1 MPWRELELRQ
11 KLFIPGLPIVGS
23 HFVFT
28 KLLESL
34 SFIKIF
40 CIKTC
45 FCPLPVP
52 RQCPL
57 PVPSQYDKDVL
68 SRPRAFN
75 FLGRPRAESRAPK
88 PWNSNAIQRRDKLL
102 RMHIHIGICARD
114 YSKVRIAVSIDTD
127 KTEPTHLFCGGALR
141 LFCKSRLF

>member
-1 MPWRELELRQ
+1 MHEGGRAQTPAL
-11 KLFIPGLPIVGS
+11 
-23 HFVFT
+23 T
-28 KLLESL
+28 
-34 SFIKIF
+34 FIKIF

-75 FLGRPRAESRAPK
+75 FLGRPRAESRGAK
-88 PWNSNAIQRRDKLL
+88 PFLK
-102 RMHIHIGICARD
+102 
-114 YSKVRIAVSIDTD
+114 
-127 KTEPTHLFCGGALR
+127 GGKSSTQAFLAEQLILR
-141 LFCKSRLF
+141 L

>member
-1 MPWRELELRQ
+1 MEPIGSARELELRQ
-11 KLFIPGLPIVGS
+11 KLFIPGLPTVGS

-34 SFIKIF
+34 SFIKKL

-57 PVPSQYDKDVL
+57 PAPSQHDKDVL

-88 PWNSNAIQRRDKLL
+88 PFLKGGKSGTQAFLAEQLILPFVARSCWLTSPYPASFVSQLRPSNLPADL
-102 RMHIHIGICARD
+102 AWP
-114 YSKVRIAVSIDTD
+114 S
-127 KTEPTHLFCGGALR
+127 
-141 LFCKSRLF
+141 